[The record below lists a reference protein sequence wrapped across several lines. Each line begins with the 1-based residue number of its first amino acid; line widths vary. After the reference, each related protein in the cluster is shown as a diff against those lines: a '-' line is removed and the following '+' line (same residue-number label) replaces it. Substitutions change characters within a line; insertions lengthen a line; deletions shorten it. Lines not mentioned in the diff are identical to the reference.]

1 MLDLQR
7 NFMISVMGGFSNYE
21 AFHMYSQHSKN
32 QNGLVFDILNGIGS
46 KIEKGTD
53 SSVQNVLTRVSGIAV
68 KLLIP
73 FKDRIPKSAKSR
85 PHWKSFGTKLLALN
99 ELATCPNSNFEEY
112 GSDTV
117 SIIFHVGTKCG
128 VEGVQDRGLSP
139 KMLRMGHRRTWSRK
153 SNNFIIGIGCGLE
166 SSEKKDF
173 DDFIRKVFL
182 TVNFGTKLDSILL
195 SGHVIWAS
203 EMKTI

>member
-32 QNGLVFDILNGIGS
+32 QNRLVFDILNGIGS

-53 SSVQNVLTRVSGIAV
+53 SSVQNVLTRYSEPWSRVSGTAV

-73 FKDRIPKSAKSR
+73 YKDGIPKSAKSR

-117 SIIFHVGTKCG
+117 SIIFHVGAKCG

-173 DDFIRKVFL
+173 DDFIRKVFPIA
-182 TVNFGTKLDSILL
+182 NF
-195 SGHVIWAS
+195 
-203 EMKTI
+203 ENKT